1 MGWSQNPGSGSE
13 IQDMLQNLILVK
25 FRLHVFLIKLTFRW
39 SWRFL
44 FQIWAFQNE
53 VRRSV
58 VQIFEFVSHF
68 SARSV
73 GTRWAEAK
81 IQDLVQCYIE
91 RLWRAPNSGFWP
103 NYDSTTF
110 LLNLLSVGLV
120 GVGGFYSRFGLFRMM
135 LEDLWYNLLSLFLTF
150 PQGRSEV
157 DGLKPKSRIWPNA
170 ISRESRELQIRD
182 FDQIT
187 TSRFSY

>member
-1 MGWSQNPGSGSE
+1 MSTKSRAGSE
-13 IQDMLQNLILVK
+13 TQDMLQNLILIK

-73 GTRWAEAK
+73 GSRCAEVK
-81 IQDLVQCYIE
+81 IQDLTQYYRYIE
-91 RLWRAPNSGFWP
+91 RFWRAPNSGFWP
-103 NYDSTTF
+103 NYDSTFF
-110 LLNLLSVGLV
+110 LLNLISV
-120 GVGGFYSRFGLFRMM
+120 GVGCFYSRFGLFRMM
-135 LEDLWYNLLSLFLTF
+135 LADLWYKILSLFLTF
-150 PQGRSEV
+150 PQDRVEV
-157 DGLKPKSRIWPNA
+157 DGLKPKSRIWSNA
-170 ISRESRELQIRD
+170 ISRGSGELQIPD
-182 FDQIT
+182 FDQIWT
-187 TSRFSY
+187 PRFSY